1 MVSPGLV
8 NSVGNETKKI
18 IELVENNFLLSG
30 GAGSG
35 KTHTLVEVIRSLTE
49 LYPVKKIACIT
60 YTNAATDEIK
70 RRVDSNNL
78 VVSTIHEFLWANIKQ
93 FQTELQRVVIE
104 LILEDEVT
112 LFPKP
117 EGINIDGD
125 FYKNLDKG
133 IQYKEYLKLTDGIIS
148 HDQVLILAERMY
160 AKYPKLCSL
169 LKDSYPFIFVD
180 EYQDTSPLVV
190 KILLEHLKAS
200 PKKSC
205 IGFFGDAMQSI
216 YDGSVGNLDAYINQ
230 TPPSVVE
237 VKKEENRRNP
247 ISIIDLANV
256 LRFDGLHQ
264 KPSQDANAPNM
275 DANGKHKTGEIRF
288 IYSND
293 NNLMKVRGYLGWDFN
308 DSIKTKEL
316 NLTYNLIAN
325 AAGFPD
331 LMNIYNGD
339 PILGFAKR
347 LKKYIKDNP
356 GIIDT
361 AEKTLSQVAAELQL
375 GKTGNALKKVSPTD
389 SMQAYID
396 AHSGEYQF
404 ALSLNFDGIASI
416 YIDKDQLTD
425 GVKGNVN
432 EEPKK
437 NTIESDLTKHL
448 CKIQK
453 NIWLYKN
460 GHFNEFLRVTDF
472 KINSIEDK
480 KTLKYNIEKLSS
492 TVGKN
497 IGDLI
502 DLAHAF
508 DIVKKDD
515 RLIAFKQKNN
525 YIYELVCKLPYEQ
538 FSNFYKLRE
547 GFTPF
552 STQHKTKGSEYE
564 NVLVILDN
572 GNWNNY
578 NFEGLFTGIGTESVI
593 ERSKK
598 IFYVCCTRAKEKL
611 AVYFHAPS
619 QNVIDA
625 AEKIFGKTNMINLN

>member
-361 AEKTLSQVAAELQL
+361 A
-375 GKTGNALKKVSPTD
+375 
-389 SMQAYID
+389 
-396 AHSGEYQF
+396 
-404 ALSLNFDGIASI
+404 
-416 YIDKDQLTD
+416 
-425 GVKGNVN
+425 
-432 EEPKK
+432 
-437 NTIESDLTKHL
+437 
-448 CKIQK
+448 
-453 NIWLYKN
+453 
-460 GHFNEFLRVTDF
+460 
-472 KINSIEDK
+472 
-480 KTLKYNIEKLSS
+480 
-492 TVGKN
+492 
-497 IGDLI
+497 
-502 DLAHAF
+502 
-508 DIVKKDD
+508 
-515 RLIAFKQKNN
+515 
-525 YIYELVCKLPYEQ
+525 
-538 FSNFYKLRE
+538 
-547 GFTPF
+547 
-552 STQHKTKGSEYE
+552 
-564 NVLVILDN
+564 
-572 GNWNNY
+572 
-578 NFEGLFTGIGTESVI
+578 
-593 ERSKK
+593 
-598 IFYVCCTRAKEKL
+598 
-611 AVYFHAPS
+611 
-619 QNVIDA
+619 
-625 AEKIFGKTNMINLN
+625 